1 MKKSQSLLKDRK
13 AYIINSKLTK
23 NHLNTNQE
31 RFENKNTSKII
42 IKTIGDIPYL
52 LLPIKKVPNNHNH
65 NINKKQ
71 KNHKINP
78 ISLEKLKLF
87 ALNLKQR
94 EKSHSKK
101 IKNYSSNKNYHKNKF
116 KTYDNKSKH
125 NYKSHKTLNNNDIK
139 NFTISYNSENDVYV
153 RNFNIDD
160 LNINRSNSLE
170 TEINRNMLGKDVLK
184 FRNKHKKWY
193 NNEEYLTEKYN
204 ELILTTENLEKNLLN
219 RYLDGTE
226 HIISEMEEPQFLKED
241 IDIKTINVN
250 ASLRK
255 HLSIRETT
263 TLDSSFHNNK
273 KIDKFRGK
281 AREIILRI
289 KNHRKMLKKY
299 RTNTI
304 INPSHSKES
313 KSKNKRKKKKKL
325 PYFSNIVHK
334 KSNNNGEKNINNKS
348 NNNLSIANN
357 EYAYHRN
364 TSYDNEN
371 RYKLKE
377 KSGKA
382 TPFNS
387 KNKLYE
393 IDFEQ
398 KNPSLAIIKE
408 TNDNAKKEYRTN
420 FRKQS
425 AKLIKR
431 NSNSKR
437 KTNKKEKNL
446 FSFDKYINNYKLKNI
461 NIIKNKTKK
470 YSFFNCEDKNK
481 IYMINNNKTSIDDYI
496 ISTELGIGSYAEVK
510 LGIHKKTKKK
520 YAIKI
525 YDKNLVNDEDKKYT
539 IKNEI
544 FILKQL
550 NNDNIMKLYDVIET
564 NRHLYLIM
572 EYIDGI
578 SLLEYIQRKKARRID
593 ESTCKI
599 FFRQIVQAIL
609 YCQSRN
615 ICHRDIK
622 LENILIVNDSII
634 KLIDF
639 GFGIKCNRDEYQ
651 EFFCGTVYY
660 MPPEI
665 VNKQKYIPFYSDIW
679 SLGVLLFTMVFGNF
693 PFRAKKEEKLF
704 ELITEGNLI
713 FPKDIEVS
721 DEVKN
726 LISKMMVIKPSK
738 RISLESI
745 LEDPW
750 INNNI

>member
-13 AYIINSKLTK
+13 TYITNSKLTK
-23 NHLNTNQE
+23 NHLNINKE
-31 RFENKNTSKII
+31 RFENKNTSKIV

-52 LLPIKKVPNNHNH
+52 LLPIKRVPNNH
-65 NINKKQ
+65 NINKKP
-71 KNHKINP
+71 KNHKINQ

-94 EKSHSKK
+94 EKSHNKK
-101 IKNYSSNKNYHKNKF
+101 IRNYSSNKNYHKNKF
-116 KTYDNKSKH
+116 KTYDNKSTN
-125 NYKSHKTLNNNDIK
+125 NYKSHKILNNNDIK
-139 NFTISYNSENDVYV
+139 NFTISYNSENDVSV

-170 TEINRNMLGKDVLK
+170 TEINRKMLGKDVLK
-184 FRNKHKKWY
+184 FRNKNKKWY
-193 NNEEYLTEKYN
+193 NNEGYLTEKYK
-204 ELILTTENLEKNLLN
+204 ELVLTTENMEKNLLN

-250 ASLRK
+250 ASIRK
-255 HLSIRETT
+255 HLTIRETA

-281 AREIILRI
+281 AKEIILRI
-289 KNHRKMLKKY
+289 KNYRKMLKKC

-304 INPSHSKES
+304 INSNNSKENRN
-313 KSKNKRKKKKKL
+313 KSKRKKKKKL
-325 PYFSNIVHK
+325 PYFSNLVHK
-334 KSNNNGEKNINNKS
+334 KNNNNCEKSINNNS
-348 NNNLSIANN
+348 NNNLSNVNN
-357 EYAYHRN
+357 EYTSHRN
-364 TSYDNEN
+364 ASYDNEN
-371 RYKLKE
+371 RFTLKE
-377 KSGKA
+377 KKGKVE
-382 TPFNS
+382 PFNS

-398 KNPSLAIIKE
+398 KNPSLAVIKE
-408 TNDNAKKEYRTN
+408 TNDNINKEYRTN

-425 AKLIKR
+425 AKLIKG

-437 KTNKKEKNL
+437 KKNIKEKNL
-446 FSFDKYINNYKLKNI
+446 FSFNKYINNYKLRNI
-461 NIIKNKTKK
+461 NIIKNQNINKK
-470 YSFFNCEDKNK
+470 YSFFNSEDKNK
-481 IYMINNNKTSIDDYI
+481 IYMINTNKTAIDDYT
-496 ISTELGIGSYAEVK
+496 ISSELGIGSYAEVK

-525 YDKNLVNDEDKKYT
+525 YDKNIVNDEDKKYT

-564 NRHLYLIM
+564 NRYLYLIL
-572 EYIDGI
+572 EYINGI

-593 ESTCKI
+593 ENTCKH
-599 FFRQIVQAIL
+599 FFHQIVQAIL
-609 YCQSRN
+609 YCQNRN

-622 LENILIVNDSII
+622 LENILIVNDNII
-634 KLIDF
+634 KIIDF
-639 GFGIKCNRDEYQ
+639 GFGIKCNKDEYQ

-679 SLGVLLFTMVFGNF
+679 SLGVLLYTMIFGNF

-704 ELITEGNLI
+704 ELITEANLT

-750 INNNI
+750 IINNI

>member
-1 MKKSQSLLKDRK
+1 M
-13 AYIINSKLTK
+13 
-23 NHLNTNQE
+23 
-31 RFENKNTSKII
+31 
-42 IKTIGDIPYL
+42 
-52 LLPIKKVPNNHNH
+52 
-65 NINKKQ
+65 
-71 KNHKINP
+71 
-78 ISLEKLKLF
+78 KLF

-101 IKNYSSNKNYHKNKF
+101 IKNYSSNKNCHKNKF
-116 KTYDNKSKH
+116 KTYDNKSKN

-139 NFTISYNSENDVYV
+139 NFTISYNSENEVSV

-184 FRNKHKKWY
+184 FRNKDKKWY

-250 ASLRK
+250 TSLRK

-281 AREIILRI
+281 AKEIILRI
-289 KNHRKMLKKY
+289 NNYRKMLKKY

-304 INPSHSKES
+304 INPNKSKT
-313 KSKNKRKKKKKL
+313 KNKRKKKKKL
-325 PYFSNIVHK
+325 PYFSNLLHK
-334 KSNNNGEKNINNKS
+334 KNNNNGEKNVNNKS
-348 NNNLSIANN
+348 NNNLSNVKK
-357 EYAYHRN
+357 EYTYHRN

-371 RYKLKE
+371 RYSLKE
-377 KSGKA
+377 KNRKV
-382 TPFNS
+382 PQFNS

-408 TNDNAKKEYRTN
+408 TNGNNNKEYKTN

-425 AKLIKR
+425 AKLIKG
-431 NSNSKR
+431 NSRSKR
-437 KTNKKEKNL
+437 KTNMKEKNL
-446 FSFDKYINNYKLKNI
+446 FSFDKNINNYKIKNI
-461 NIIKNKTKK
+461 NIIKNHNKNKIYT
-470 YSFFNCEDKNK
+470 FNNGEDQNK
-481 IYMINNNKTSIDDYI
+481 IYMINNKTSIDDYI

-510 LGIHKKTKKK
+510 LGIYKKTNKK

-525 YDKNLVNDEDKKYT
+525 YDKNIVNDEDKKYT

-564 NRHLYLIM
+564 NRYLYLIM
-572 EYIDGI
+572 EYINGI
-578 SLLEYIQRKKARRID
+578 SLLDYIQRKKARRID
-593 ESTCKI
+593 ENTCKI

-609 YCQSRN
+609 YCQNRN

-622 LENILIVNDSII
+622 LENILIVDDSII

-651 EFFCGTVYY
+651 EFFCGTIYY

-679 SLGVLLFTMVFGNF
+679 SLGVLLYTMIFGNF
-693 PFRAKKEEKLF
+693 PFRAKSEEKLF
-704 ELITEGNLI
+704 ELITEANLI
-713 FPKDIEVS
+713 FPKDIDVT

-726 LISKMMVIKPSK
+726 LISKMMVIKPTK

-745 LEDPW
+745 LNEPW
-750 INNNI
+750 LKNNI

>member
-13 AYIINSKLTK
+13 TYIINSKLTK
-23 NHLNTNQE
+23 NHFNINQE
-31 RFENKNTSKII
+31 RSENKNTSKIV

-52 LLPIKKVPNNHNH
+52 LLPIKKAPNNH

-71 KNHKINP
+71 KNHKINL

-94 EKSHSKK
+94 EKSHNKK

-125 NYKSHKTLNNNDIK
+125 NYKSHKALNNNDIK
-139 NFTISYNSENDVYV
+139 NFTISYNSENDVSI

-184 FRNKHKKWY
+184 FRNKDKKWY

-226 HIISEMEEPQFLKED
+226 HIISEMDEPQFLKED
-241 IDIKTINVN
+241 IDIKTINAN

-289 KNHRKMLKKY
+289 KNYRKMLKKY

-304 INPSHSKES
+304 INPSHSKEN

-325 PYFSNIVHK
+325 PYFNYLVHK
-334 KSNNNGEKNINNKS
+334 KNNNNGEKNINNKS
-348 NNNLSIANN
+348 NNNLSNTNN

-377 KSGKA
+377 KNGKT

-408 TNDNAKKEYRTN
+408 TNDNANKEYRTN

-437 KTNKKEKNL
+437 KTNMKEKNL
-446 FSFDKYINNYKLKNI
+446 FSFDKSINNCKLKNI
-461 NIIKNKTKK
+461 NIIKNKNKK
-470 YSFFNCEDKNK
+470 YSFFNSEDKNK
-481 IYMINNNKTSIDDYI
+481 IYMINDNKTSIDDYI

-564 NRHLYLIM
+564 NRHLYLIL

-578 SLLEYIQRKKARRID
+578 SLLEYIQRKKAKRID
-593 ESTCKI
+593 ENICKI
-599 FFRQIVQAIL
+599 FFSQIVQAIL
-609 YCQSRN
+609 YCQNRN

-679 SLGVLLFTMVFGNF
+679 SLGVLLYTMVFGNF

-704 ELITEGNLI
+704 ELITEANLI
-713 FPKDIEVS
+713 FPKNIEVS
-721 DEVKN
+721 DEVKI
-726 LISKMMVIKPSK
+726 LISKMMVVKPSK

-750 INNNI
+750 FNNNF